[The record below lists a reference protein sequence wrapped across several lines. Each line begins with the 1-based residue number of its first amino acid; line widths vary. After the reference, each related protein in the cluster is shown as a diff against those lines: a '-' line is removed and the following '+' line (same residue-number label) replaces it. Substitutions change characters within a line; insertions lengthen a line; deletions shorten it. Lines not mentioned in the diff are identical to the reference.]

1 MIMSKTKNF
10 DFNTSS
16 VSTLIE
22 YFENLSN
29 EIDNMGKTI
38 TYDIAEEG
46 FKNLYNEYANRVKD
60 ENIVDINIGIEQTT
74 GGCQI
79 VSQGRDVLY
88 EEFGTGDKGE
98 QSPHPDKYKYDLDD
112 YNSGP
117 FILDVADVGNKDMLD
132 TLSQNGITSGKF
144 WSYRKNGETHLTQG
158 IPAGMEMYRTSKYL
172 RDEGIKKVLKEKA
185 SDVLSKV

>member
-1 MIMSKTKNF
+1 MIKTKNF

-74 GGCQI
+74 SGCQI

-98 QSPHPDKYKYDLDD
+98 QSPHPDKYKYNLDD

-132 TLSQNGITSGKF
+132 ALSQNGITSGKF

-158 IPAGMEMYRTSKYL
+158 VPAGMEMYRTSKYL